1 MKVTRTTP
9 VQALQSV
16 KAPADK
22 PGSSNSAEGR
32 DKVTLSADAAFVQ
45 RARDAAQSSDV
56 RTDLVAEVKAQLAN
70 GTFEQSV
77 DMDATVSSVLA
88 DL

>member
-1 MKVTRTTP
+1 MKITRTTP

-16 KAPADK
+16 KPAADK
-22 PGSSNSAEGR
+22 AGASSSSEGK

-45 RARDAAQSSDV
+45 RARETAKQPEV
-56 RTDLVAEVKAQLAN
+56 RSDLVAEVKAQLAS

-77 DMDATVSSVLA
+77 DMDATASSLLA